1 MFERALGFLW
11 RSRSA
16 ACARAE
22 LSHTVG
28 CVVRFGQTEHVRILM
43 PLLVRAAEAGGGA
56 GGGKS
61 VVPYLFDAIREGHAE
76 VVGALLEIGGPELP
90 MSDSGESCLTVVV
103 RHERVEILGVLA
115 RAMLDMDFY
124 KLLLM
129 PCLSNID
136 YSDMSCLHYS
146 VYRGDPVMVKAL
158 LRAADRVWGRLCVM
172 ELTTDSGY
180 TCLHMAAEC
189 CLLPRGFEVVQALL
203 KAAGSAF
210 QTKLLMRRSG
220 PGDSCLAIAASVG
233 SVDTVKALL
242 EAAGPAR
249 RELLML
255 TNLVGDSCLHASVEE
270 GRVATTC
277 ALLEAAGPARRE
289 LLMLRNAAG
298 DSCLHVCV
306 KEGCVDVARA
316 LLEAAGDWRR
326 ELLMLTD
333 AWGNSCL
340 HVCVKE
346 GRVDVARALLEA
358 AGPARRELLMLRN
371 AAGDSCL
378 HVCVKEGRV
387 DVVRALLEAA
397 GDWRRELLMLTDAW
411 GNSCL
416 HVCVMGAGMNPSR
429 DFDPGGGRQLMPM
442 PQNTCLYASV
452 NEMRVNVVRAL
463 LEAAGDWR
471 RELLMLQCH
480 YGKSCLYLSVMMGN
494 LTLTNA
500 LLEGA
505 GDDAP
510 ELVMVSRTMGGTC
523 LHISAMFSCEHLMM
537 ALLEAAGPRR
547 RELLIQQ
554 SCSGMTVLHIA
565 SYSTRKDFVQV
576 LLEAAG
582 EHKSE
587 LLLIPDY
594 GIDLSSFSER
604 EISLCKVLC

>member
-1 MFERALGFLW
+1 MPHGLWVGVDTWNVLFADNGELARWLSFAELTRIGLLNRSFKCMFERALGFLW

-340 HVCVKE
+340 HVCV
-346 GRVDVARALLEA
+346 
-358 AGPARRELLMLRN
+358 
-371 AAGDSCL
+371 
-378 HVCVKEGRV
+378 
-387 DVVRALLEAA
+387 
-397 GDWRRELLMLTDAW
+397 
-411 GNSCL
+411 
-416 HVCVMGAGMNPSR
+416 MGAGMNPSR

>member
-1 MFERALGFLW
+1 LFGSIKGVRFSRGSPPTVRHAMPHRLWVGVDTWNLLVADNGELARWLSFAELTRIGLLNRSFKRMFEQALGFLW

-28 CVVRFGQTEHVRILM
+28 CAVRFGQTEHVRILM

-56 GGGKS
+56 GGDKS

-90 MSDSGESCLTVVV
+90 MTDSGESCLTVVV

-115 RAMLDMDFY
+115 RAMIDMDFY

-146 VYRGDPVMVKAL
+146 VYRGDPVMV
-158 LRAADRVWGRLCVM
+158 
-172 ELTTDSGY
+172 
-180 TCLHMAAEC
+180 
-189 CLLPRGFEVVQALL
+189 
-203 KAAGSAF
+203 
-210 QTKLLMRRSG
+210 
-220 PGDSCLAIAASVG
+220 
-233 SVDTVKALL
+233 
-242 EAAGPAR
+242 
-249 RELLML
+249 
-255 TNLVGDSCLHASVEE
+255 
-270 GRVATTC
+270 
-277 ALLEAAGPARRE
+277 
-289 LLMLRNAAG
+289 
-298 DSCLHVCV
+298 
-306 KEGCVDVARA
+306 
-316 LLEAAGDWRR
+316 
-326 ELLMLTD
+326 
-333 AWGNSCL
+333 
-340 HVCVKE
+340 
-346 GRVDVARALLEA
+346 RALLEA

-397 GDWRRELLMLTDAW
+397 GDWRRELLMLKDAR

-416 HVCVMGAGMNPSR
+416 HVCVRGAGMNPVMALR
-429 DFDPGGGRQLMPM
+429 DFDPGGGLQLMPM

-452 NEMRVNVVRAL
+452 NEMRVNVLRAL

-471 RELLMLQCH
+471 RELLMLECH
-480 YGKSCLYLSVMMGN
+480 YGQSCLYLSVMMGN

-500 LLEGA
+500 MLEGA

-510 ELVMVSRTMGGTC
+510 ELVMVPGTMGGNC
-523 LHISAMFSCEHLMM
+523 LHVAAMFACEHLMM

-547 RELLIQQ
+547 RELL
-554 SCSGMTVLHIA
+554 
-565 SYSTRKDFVQV
+565 
-576 LLEAAG
+576 AG

-587 LLLIPDY
+587 LLLIPDRV
-594 GIDLSSFSER
+594 IDLSSVNAAKCFGWR
-604 EISLCKVLC
+604 R